1 MSKVI
6 KGYKY
11 VKYQQ
16 RSVSLVLQTFV
27 VLLLFM
33 HRYIP
38 ALAVLLSYVGVPLA
52 GAQRNDD
59 KACGQIEILEKQA
72 KAANPSCRF
81 YCAGNMTSNFNTR

>member
-11 VKYQQ
+11 VKDQ
-16 RSVSLVLQTFV
+16 RYSVPVVLQIFV
-27 VLLLFM
+27 VLLFVM

-38 ALAVLLSYVGVPLA
+38 ALVVLSALLGTPLA

-59 KACGQIEILEKQA
+59 KACGQIEILEKRA
-72 KAANPSCRF
+72 KAANPSGRF
-81 YCAGNMTSNFNTR
+81 CCAGV